1 MIHSATPASVVSSIG
16 LFMNTR
22 TVIPTTQPLPP
33 PAVLL
38 SPLLLT
44 ETSSIMRPVDPG
56 DFAPEMLKL
65 RATQVTV
72 VLREILEQKGY
83 PHGGIND

>member
-1 MIHSATPASVVSSIG
+1 MKTQT
-16 LFMNTR
+16 F
-22 TVIPTTQPLPP
+22 IPTPSSLPP
-33 PAVLL
+33 AAVVL

-44 ETSSIMRPVDPG
+44 EKSSVTRPVDPG
-56 DFAPEMLKL
+56 GVAPEMLKL

-83 PHGGIND
+83 LHGGINE